1 MCLLPFAHAHGAGS
15 TRFELREGLV
25 WVEAEVIGYG
35 TAKFL
40 VDSGAGATLI
50 DQRLAKSL
58 RLSEGRS
65 HRIQGVSG
73 SAPAT
78 WVSGMAGSIAGAPL
92 PASVL
97 AVDLP
102 GVLGHEGRIDGLL
115 GMDFFADRAVQIDF
129 PNRVL
134 RVLGDGECAN
144 VRGEAVPLSR
154 RNGCLAARV
163 SVNGGDADWMRVDT
177 GCDSAMEW
185 VNRTAAQQNS
195 GRRLRA
201 HVKMGA
207 VSVPEVSV
215 GAHSKPFFT
224 GESGLIGN
232 GLLAKFC
239 VTIDTSR
246 KQMVLTQ

>member
-1 MCLLPFAHAHGAGS
+1 M
-15 TRFELREGLV
+15 
-25 WVEAEVIGYG
+25 EANITGYG

-50 DQRLAKSL
+50 DRQLAKNL
-58 RLSEGRS
+58 GLAEGRS

-73 SAPAT
+73 TAPAT
-78 WVSGMAGSIAGAPL
+78 WVNGMAGSIAGAPL

-97 AVDLP
+97 AVDLR

-115 GMDFFADRAVQIDF
+115 GMDFFESQTVQIDF

-134 RVLGDGECAN
+134 RVLADGERAN
-144 VRGEAVPLSR
+144 VQGEAVPLTR

-163 SVNGGDADWMRVDT
+163 SVNGGDSDWMRIDT

-185 VNRTAAQQNS
+185 VNRAAAQQNT

-201 HVKMGA
+201 RVKMGA

-215 GAHSKPFFT
+215 GTHAKPFFT
-224 GESGLIGN
+224 GEGGLIGN

-246 KQMVLTQ
+246 KQMVLAQ

>member
-1 MCLLPFAHAHGAGS
+1 MCLLPFAQAHGAGS
-15 TRFELREGLV
+15 ARFELRDGLV
-25 WVEAEVIGYG
+25 WVDADVTGYG

-40 VDSGAGATLI
+40 LDSGAGATLI
-50 DQRLAKSL
+50 DRRLAKSL
-58 RLSEGRS
+58 GLAEGRS

-78 WVSGMAGSIAGAPL
+78 WVSGMAGSVAGALL

-97 AVDLP
+97 SVDLR
-102 GVLGHEGRIDGLL
+102 GLLGHQGQIDGLL

-129 PNRVL
+129 PNRIL
-134 RVLGDGECAN
+134 RVLAAGERAN
-144 VRGEAVPLSR
+144 APGEPIPLAR

-185 VNRTAAQQNS
+185 VNRAAAQKTS

-201 HVKMGA
+201 RVKMGGVA
-207 VSVPEVSV
+207 VPEVSV
-215 GAHSKPFFT
+215 GTHAKPFFA

-232 GLLAKFC
+232 GLLARFC